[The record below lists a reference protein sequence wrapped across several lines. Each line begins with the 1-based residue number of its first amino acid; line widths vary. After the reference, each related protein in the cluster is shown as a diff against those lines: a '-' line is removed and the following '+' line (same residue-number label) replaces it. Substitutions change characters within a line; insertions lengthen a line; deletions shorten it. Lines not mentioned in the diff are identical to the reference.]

1 MNKKF
6 KYGSLAVALT
16 VAVLAVIIIINAV
29 FTTVVKNKSLYL
41 DMTKEQIHTISDEAD
56 AIFSSLS
63 NKDIEIIF
71 FTEPDVMMKY
81 EYQKM
86 IYEYA
91 LKLEDKYD
99 YISVKYIDSIE
110 NPEAV
115 EPYLSS
121 TIPQVYTTDVVITN
135 GDAFRCYNMEKFY
148 TFDNQTNTVFAF
160 NAEYR
165 FATAMM
171 QLTYDKML
179 ALFTVGHGEKTSSS
193 QMHTLFTEAGF
204 EVRDIDLSKEDIP
217 EETRVLIINNPVYDF
232 QGYYDEDGNV
242 STDANEIDK
251 IDRYLDN
258 MGNMMVFSD
267 PSATTDLP
275 NLNEYLTEWGI
286 SFTAAHI
293 EDKEN
298 CIDTYGQSII
308 AEYTPEGDG
317 ASLNKPL
324 RELENPP
331 KTITANAMPV
341 EILWTAHNGKSVS
354 SILETSES
362 ATAYSLAD
370 NSVVKEGKMPLMA
383 ISMQTTV
390 GSNNEKYF
398 NYVLAAGTSSF
409 VDERYLNGSI
419 YGNRDIIYAA
429 MRAFGKEM
437 VPVDLDFKVF
447 DELALDITLE
457 QANGWTVALTVAAP
471 VLILGAG
478 VVVWIRRR
486 HL

>member
-1 MNKKF
+1 MNKKL
-6 KYGSLAVALT
+6 KYGSFAVGLT
-16 VAVLAVIIIINAV
+16 VAVLALIIIINAV
-29 FTTVVKNKSLYL
+29 VTAVVKEKSLYL
-41 DMTKEQIHTISDEAD
+41 DMTKEQIYTISPEAD

-71 FTEPDVMMKY
+71 FTEPDTMTQY
-81 EYQKM
+81 QYQKM
-86 IYEYA
+86 IYDYA

-99 YISVKYIDSIE
+99 YITVKYIDSIE
-110 NPEAV
+110 NPEAI

-148 TFDNQTNTVFAF
+148 TFDTQTDTVFAF

-179 ALFTVGHGEKTSSS
+179 ACFTVGHGEKTSSS
-193 QMHTLFTEAGF
+193 QMHTLFEEAGF

-232 QGYYDEDGNV
+232 SGAYDEV
-242 STDANEIDK
+242 NEIDK
-251 IDRYLDN
+251 VDRYLDN
-258 MGNMMVFSD
+258 MGNLMVFSD
-267 PSATTDLP
+267 PSTTTDLP
-275 NLNEYLTEWGI
+275 NFNEYLTEWGI
-286 SFTAAHI
+286 SFTPAHI
-293 EDKEN
+293 EDKEH

-308 AEYTPEGDG
+308 AEYTAEGDG

-331 KTITANAMPV
+331 KTVTANAMPV
-341 EILWTAHNGKSVS
+341 EILWDAHNGIAVS
-354 SILETSES
+354 SILETYES
-362 ATAYSLAD
+362 ATAYSIDD
-370 NSVVKEGKMPLMA
+370 NSVVRSGKMPLMTV
-383 ISMQTTV
+383 SMKTTV
-390 GSNNEKYF
+390 GDNNEKYY
-398 NYVLAAGTSSF
+398 NYVLAAGTNAF
-409 VDERYLNGSI
+409 TDEKYLNGST
-419 YGNRDIIYAA
+419 YGNSDIIYAA

-447 DELALDITLE
+447 DDLTLDVTLT
-457 QANGWTVALTVAAP
+457 QANVWTVVLTTLAP
-471 VLILGAG
+471 VVILGAG
-478 VVVWIRRR
+478 LGVWIRRR